1 MQDKHRSYNACLNAA
16 LCLLIWIT
24 GFAVAS
30 ELKIYTH
37 EKREPTPLEKTYFET
52 LKKQFPGEVL
62 DANLET
68 LHLLSD
74 SEEYVQF
81 LTEKYPEHAP
91 FTTFQGFF
99 YTVLPPK
106 TRYFP
111 FFKQQFGVE
120 TIEEIDT
127 DELFLAHA
135 FASGTWSF
143 WGCKRGGDT
152 SPPLRGLPSRFG
164 IQLLITTPQGR
175 KMLER
180 RLGIERHRKTDIEDM
195 GRILLTFR
203 PLSYFGADQREE
215 DVRWIKTLFEEHGP
229 SEGMLW
235 LAVQDPRL
243 FDRILHTFST
253 DKTFLKSVFDPL
265 ELDIDKPRSKRRS
278 PEKPNAN

>member
-1 MQDKHRSYNACLNAA
+1 MKYCTA

-37 EKREPTPLEKTYFET
+37 EKRDPTPLEKTYFET

-74 SEEYVQF
+74 SDEYVQF
-81 LTEKYPEHAP
+81 LSKKYPEHAP

-106 TRYFP
+106 ARYFP

-127 DELFLAHA
+127 DELFIAHA
-135 FASGTWSF
+135 YASSSWVSRGYN
-143 WGCKRGGDT
+143 RGGDK
-152 SPPLRGLPSRFG
+152 LPVPTRYG
-164 IQLLITTPQGR
+164 IQLLITTPRGR

-180 RLGIERHRKTDIEDM
+180 RLGIERHRKTDIDDM
-195 GRILLTFR
+195 GRILRTFQT
-203 PLSYFGADQREE
+203 LLNFGGKQLEE

-243 FDRILHTFST
+243 FELILYTFST
-253 DKTFLKSVFDPL
+253 DKTFLTSVFDPL
-265 ELDIDKPRSKRRS
+265 EIYLDRPRSKRRS